1 MPKNKPM
8 HTPEEAA
15 ELLAKGLK
23 GCSECRQVLPLDRFG
38 VQAKAPSGRTSMCK
52 PCRRKYRIMLRKK
65 KQFSKENAR
74 KSQESRLKALE
85 FRLSVEEVAWLM
97 GLIALHQAKDPDN
110 WGSLIAKEWLQLS
123 PEDLGLS
130 PEVWR
135 KMYLRK
141 VDEKTV
147 GRLVKGRCQR
157 LRATGERFLKQSEEW
172 A

>member
-1 MPKNKPM
+1 MSVWDNNEIENRCKARSKQDCASRVHEKARLLYMDFN
-8 HTPEEAA
+8 
-15 ELLAKGLK
+15 ELTT
-23 GCSECRQVLPLDRFG
+23 D
-38 VQAKAPSGRTSMCK
+38 
-52 PCRRKYRIMLRKK
+52 
-65 KQFSKENAR
+65 
-74 KSQESRLKALE
+74 
-85 FRLSVEEVAWLM
+85 
-97 GLIALHQAKDPDN
+97 
-110 WGSLIAKEWLQLS
+110 EWLSLS
-123 PEDLGLS
+123 PEDMGLS

>member
-1 MPKNKPM
+1 MHRNKPT
-8 HTPEEAA
+8 HTPECGSH
-15 ELLAKGLK
+15 LLAMGLK
-23 GCSECRQVLPLDRFG
+23 ECNKCRQVLPLDSFH
-38 VQAKAPSGRTSMCK
+38 VNAKDPSGRVGMCK
-52 PCRRKYRIMLRKK
+52 PCRREYRIGLRGKILAEEDEK
-65 KQFSKENAR
+65 AR
-74 KSQESRLKALE
+74 LIEKARLLYMDFNE
-85 FRLSVEEVAWLM
+85 LTT
-97 GLIALHQAKDPDN
+97 D
-110 WGSLIAKEWLQLS
+110 EWLSLS
-123 PEDLGLS
+123 PEDMGLS